1 MHTTNELRDING
13 IVIQN
18 DQDIVYVNKPEIIFR
33 VIEMEDGELGH
44 TEKFKSP
51 YFSYQ
56 PFLRFLPSDDLKVFK
71 IIAS

>member
-13 IVIQN
+13 IIIQN
-18 DQDIVYVNKPEIIFR
+18 NQDIVYVKNPERIFK
-33 VIEMEDGELGH
+33 VIKTENGELVH

-51 YFSYQ
+51 YFRYQ